1 MQIRKGVVKMPLIIP
16 KDLPAYNIL
25 SKENVFIMN
34 ESRAKSQ
41 DIRPLRIAIVNLMPT
56 KEETETQLL
65 RMLSNTALQI
75 DIDLIRT
82 KSYTSKNTSKEYLSK
97 FYKTF
102 DDIKGTKYD
111 GMIITGAPVEKMD
124 FDDVKYWYE
133 LVEIMEY
140 AKENVYSTMFICW
153 ASQAALYHFYG
164 IPKYAMDKKLF
175 GIFKFE
181 VVGDSVVTRGFDDFF
196 YAPQSRYTYN
206 KRDDIGKVDDL
217 IILAESNE
225 AGVHLSASRDN
236 RFVFVAGHVEYDIN
250 TLDKEYKRDLKEGV
264 DTDIPLNYYLNDNP
278 NEKIIQRWK
287 SCGNLMFSN
296 WLNYCVY
303 QNTPYDI
310 NSISK
315 KIVSKFGGS
324 SLSDAGQFNKVKN
337 IILSES
343 DRKHIVVSAP
353 GKRNDEDTKITDI
366 LVNCYELQTK
376 KQELIRQELEL
387 LNQKNN
393 VEKQFETILE
403 LIENRF
409 TELCYELN
417 ISDKIKE
424 ELKKV
429 KNEIKNSTDKDFILS
444 RGEYLNAIIMSEY
457 LDYEF
462 IDAKE
467 LIYFKD
473 NGELDEEKT
482 FLAIK
487 NKISKDEKIVVPGFY
502 GIDSQGNIRT
512 FKRGGSD
519 ITGSILS
526 HAIGADLYENWTD
539 VNGIMT
545 DDPRKNKDATTIDT
559 MTYEELHK
567 MTNNGAQVYHPD
579 AIKLVEEVNIPINVK
594 NTNSPELKGTVIKK
608 S

>member
-1 MQIRKGVVKMPLIIP
+1 MPLIMSSN
-16 KDLPAYNIL
+16 LPAYNIL
-25 SKENVFIMN
+25 SKENVFIIS
-34 ESRAKSQ
+34 ELRAKSQ
-41 DIRPLRIAIVNLMPT
+41 DIRPLRIAIVNLMPN
-56 KEETETQLL
+56 KEVTETQLF
-65 RMLSNTALQI
+65 RMLSNTALQVEV
-75 DIDLIRT
+75 DLIRT
-82 KSYTSKNTSKEYLSK
+82 KSYTSKNTSEEYLSK

-102 DDIKGTKYD
+102 DDIKNTKYD

-124 FDDVKYWYE
+124 FDDVLYWNE
-133 LVEIMEY
+133 LAQIMDY

-164 IPKYAMDKKLF
+164 IPKYIMDKKLF

-181 VVGDSVVTRGFDDFF
+181 VMANSLLTRGFDDFF
-196 YAPQSRYTYN
+196 YAPQSRYAYN
-206 KRDDIGKVDDL
+206 KEEDIRKTDDL
-217 IILAESNE
+217 IILAGSDD
-225 AGVHLSASRDN
+225 AGVHLLSSKDN
-236 RFVFVAGHVEYDIN
+236 RFVFVTGHVEYDID
-250 TLDKEYKRDLKEGV
+250 TLDKEYKRDIKDGLA
-264 DTDIPLNYYLNDNP
+264 TDIPLNYYENNNP
-278 NEKIIQRWK
+278 KERIIQRWK

-324 SLSDAGQFNKVKN
+324 SLSDASQFNKVKN

-353 GKRNDEDTKITDI
+353 GKRDDNDTKITDI
-366 LVNCYELQTK
+366 LVDCYELQTR
-376 KQELIRQELEL
+376 KQELIKKELEL
-387 LNQKNN
+387 IRQRYS
-393 VEKQFETILE
+393 VEKQIETVLD

-417 ISDKIKE
+417 ISDRIKE

-462 IDAKE
+462 IDAKD

-482 FLAIK
+482 FLTIK
-487 NKISKDEKIVVPGFY
+487 NKISKDEKVVVPGFY
-502 GIDSQGNIRT
+502 GIDSRGRIRT

-519 ITGSILS
+519 ITGSILA
-526 HAIGADLYENWTD
+526 HAIGADMYENWTD

-567 MTNNGAQVYHPD
+567 MTNNV
-579 AIKLVEEVNIPINVK
+579 L
-594 NTNSPELKGTVIKK
+594 
-608 S
+608 

>member
-1 MQIRKGVVKMPLIIP
+1 MPLIIP
-16 KDLPAYNIL
+16 KDLPAYKIL
-25 SKENVFIMN
+25 SKENVFIIN
-34 ESRAKSQ
+34 ESRAKTQ

-82 KSYTSKNTSKEYLSK
+82 KSYTSKNTSMEYLDK

-102 DDIKGTKYD
+102 DDIKDTKYD

-124 FDDVKYWYE
+124 FDDVIYWDE
-133 LVEIMEY
+133 LAQIMEY

-164 IPKYAMDKKLF
+164 IPKYTMDKKLF

-181 VVGDSVVTRGFDDFF
+181 VVGDSVLTRGFDDFF

-206 KRDDIGKVDDL
+206 KKEDISKVDDL
-217 IILAESNE
+217 IILAESKD
-225 AGVHLSASRDN
+225 AGVHLSASKDN
-236 RFVFVAGHVEYDIN
+236 RFIFVAGHAEYDID
-250 TLDKEYKRDLKEGV
+250 TLDKEYKRDAKEGL
-264 DTDIPLNYYLNDNP
+264 DTEVPLNYYVDDNP
-278 NEKIIQRWK
+278 DGKIIQRWR

-353 GKRNDEDTKITDI
+353 GKRDDSDTRITDI

-376 KQELIRQELEL
+376 KQELIKQELEL
-387 LNQKNN
+387 KNQKDIIENQMEM
-393 VEKQFETILE
+393 VLD

-409 TELCYELN
+409 TELCQELN
-417 ISDKIKE
+417 ISDRIKE

-429 KNEIKNSTDKDFILS
+429 KDEIKNSTDKDFILS

-473 NGELDEEKT
+473 DGELDEEKT

-487 NKISKDEKIVVPGFY
+487 NKISKDEKVVVPGFY
-502 GIDSQGNIRT
+502 GIDSHGNIRT

-519 ITGSILS
+519 ITGSILA

-545 DDPRKNKDATTIDT
+545 DDPRKNKDAVTIDT
-559 MTYEELHK
+559 MTYEQLHEI
-567 MTNNGAQVYHPD
+567 TNNGAQVYHPD

-594 NTNSPELKGTVIKK
+594 NTNSPELKGTFIKK
-608 S
+608 P

>member
-1 MQIRKGVVKMPLIIP
+1 MPLIIP

-25 SKENVFIMN
+25 SKENVFIIN

-56 KEETETQLL
+56 KEVTETQLF
-65 RMLSNTALQI
+65 RMLSNTALQVE
-75 DIDLIRT
+75 IDLIRT
-82 KSYTSKNTSKEYLSK
+82 KSYTSKNTSEEYLSK

-102 DDIKGTKYD
+102 DDIKNTKYD

-124 FDDVKYWYE
+124 FGNVKYWDE
-133 LVEIMEY
+133 LVQIMDY

-164 IPKYAMDKKLF
+164 IPKFTMDKKLF

-181 VVGDSVVTRGFDDFF
+181 VVGESVLTRGFDDFF

-206 KRDDIGKVDDL
+206 KKEDMGKVDDL
-217 IILAESNE
+217 IILAESDDV
-225 AGVHLSASRDN
+225 GVHLSASKDN
-236 RFVFVAGHVEYDIN
+236 RFIFVTGHVEYDID
-250 TLDKEYKRDLKEGV
+250 TLDKEYKRDINEGLN
-264 DTDIPLNYYLNDNP
+264 TNIPLNYYTNDNP
-278 NEKIIQRWK
+278 SERIIQRWK

-303 QNTPYDI
+303 QSTPYDI

-353 GKRNDEDTKITDI
+353 GKRNDDDTKITDI

-376 KQELIRQELEL
+376 KQELIKKELEL
-387 LNQKNN
+387 IHQRDS
-393 VEKQFETILE
+393 VEKQIETILN

-473 NGELDEEKT
+473 NDELDEEKT

-487 NKISKDEKIVVPGFY
+487 NKISKDEKVVVPGFY
-502 GIDSQGNIRT
+502 GIDSHGNIRT

-519 ITGSILS
+519 ITGSILA

-545 DDPRKNKDATTIDT
+545 DDPRKNKDAITIDT

-579 AIKLVEEVNIPINVK
+579 AIKLVEEGNIPINVK
-594 NTNSPELKGTVIKK
+594 NTNSPELRGTFIKK

>member
-1 MQIRKGVVKMPLIIP
+1 MPLIIP

-25 SKENVFIMN
+25 SKENVFIIN

-56 KEETETQLL
+56 KEVTETQLF
-65 RMLSNTALQI
+65 RMLSNTALQVE
-75 DIDLIRT
+75 IDLIRT
-82 KSYTSKNTSKEYLSK
+82 KSYTSKNTSEEYLSK

-102 DDIKGTKYD
+102 DDIKDTKYD

-124 FDDVKYWYE
+124 FGNVKYWDE
-133 LVEIMEY
+133 LVQIMDY

-153 ASQAALYHFYG
+153 ASQAALYHFYE
-164 IPKYAMDKKLF
+164 IPKYTMDKKLF

-181 VVGDSVVTRGFDDFF
+181 VVGDSVLTRGFDDFF

-206 KRDDIGKVDDL
+206 KKEDIGKVDDL
-217 IILAESNE
+217 IILAESDDV
-225 AGVHLSASRDN
+225 GVHLSASKDN
-236 RFVFVAGHVEYDIN
+236 RFIFVTGHVEYDID
-250 TLDKEYKRDLKEGV
+250 TLDKEYKRDINEGL
-264 DTDIPLNYYLNDNP
+264 DTGIPLNYYINDNP
-278 NEKIIQRWK
+278 SKRIIQRWK

-303 QNTPYDI
+303 QSTPYDI

-353 GKRNDEDTKITDI
+353 GKRNDDDTKITDI

-376 KQELIRQELEL
+376 KQELIKKELEL
-387 LNQKNN
+387 IHQRDS
-393 VEKQFETILE
+393 VEKQIETILN

-473 NGELDEEKT
+473 NDELDEEKT

-487 NKISKDEKIVVPGFY
+487 NKISKDEKVVVPGFY
-502 GIDSQGNIRT
+502 GIDSHGNIRT

-519 ITGSILS
+519 ITGSILA

-545 DDPRKNKDATTIDT
+545 DDPRKNKDAVTIDT

-579 AIKLVEEVNIPINVK
+579 AIKLVEEGNIPINVK
-594 NTNSPELKGTVIKK
+594 NTNSPELRGTFIKK

>member
-1 MQIRKGVVKMPLIIP
+1 MPLIMSSN
-16 KDLPAYNIL
+16 LPAYNIL
-25 SKENVFIMN
+25 SKENVFIIS

-41 DIRPLRIAIVNLMPT
+41 DIRPLRIAIVNLMPN
-56 KEETETQLL
+56 KEVTETQLF
-65 RMLSNTALQI
+65 RMLSNTALQVEV
-75 DIDLIRT
+75 DLIRT
-82 KSYTSKNTSKEYLSK
+82 KSYTSKNTSEEYLSK

-102 DDIKGTKYD
+102 DDIKDTKYD
-111 GMIITGAPVEKMD
+111 GMIITGAPVEKME
-124 FDDVKYWYE
+124 FDDVLYWNE
-133 LVEIMEY
+133 LVQIMDY

-164 IPKYAMDKKLF
+164 IPKYIMDKKLF
-175 GIFKFE
+175 GIYKFE
-181 VVGDSVVTRGFDDFF
+181 VMANSLLTRGFDDFF
-196 YAPQSRYTYN
+196 YAPQSRYAYN
-206 KRDDIGKVDDL
+206 KEEDIRKADDL
-217 IILAESNE
+217 IILAGSDD
-225 AGVHLSASRDN
+225 AGVHLLASKDN
-236 RFVFVAGHVEYDIN
+236 RFVFVTGHVEYDID
-250 TLDKEYKRDLKEGV
+250 TLDKEYKRDIKDGLT
-264 DTDIPLNYYLNDNP
+264 TDIPLNYYENDNP
-278 NEKIIQRWK
+278 NERIIQRWK

-324 SLSDAGQFNKVKN
+324 SLSDASQFNKVKN

-353 GKRNDEDTKITDI
+353 GKRDDNDTKITDI
-366 LVNCYELQTK
+366 LVDCYELQTK
-376 KQELIRQELEL
+376 KQELIKKEIELIRQRYS
-387 LNQKNN
+387 
-393 VEKQFETILE
+393 VEKQIETVLD

-417 ISDKIKE
+417 ISDRIKE

-429 KNEIKNSTDKDFILS
+429 KSEIKNSTDKDFILS

-482 FLAIK
+482 FLTIK
-487 NKISKDEKIVVPGFY
+487 NKISKDEKVVVPGFY
-502 GIDSQGNIRT
+502 GIDSHGRIRT

-519 ITGSILS
+519 ITGSILA
-526 HAIGADLYENWTD
+526 HAIGADMYENWTD

-567 MTNNGAQVYHPD
+567 MTNNGALVYHPD
-579 AIKLVEEVNIPINVK
+579 AIKHVEEVNIPINVK

>member
-1 MQIRKGVVKMPLIIP
+1 MPLIIP

-56 KEETETQLL
+56 KEVTETQLF
-65 RMLSNTALQI
+65 RMLSNTALQVE
-75 DIDLIRT
+75 IDLIRT
-82 KSYTSKNTSKEYLSK
+82 KSYTSKNTSEEYLSK

-102 DDIKGTKYD
+102 DDIKNTKYD

-124 FDDVKYWYE
+124 FDNVKYWNE
-133 LVEIMEY
+133 LVQIMDY

-164 IPKYAMDKKLF
+164 IPKYTMDKKLF

-181 VVGDSVVTRGFDDFF
+181 VVGESVLTRGFDDFF

-206 KRDDIGKVDDL
+206 KKEDIGKVDDL
-217 IILAESNE
+217 IILAESNDV
-225 AGVHLSASRDN
+225 GIHLSASKDN
-236 RFVFVAGHVEYDIN
+236 RFIFVTGHVEYDID
-250 TLDKEYKRDLKEGV
+250 TLDKEYRRDIKEGL
-264 DTDIPLNYYLNDNP
+264 DTNIPINYYTNDNP

-303 QNTPYDI
+303 QSTPYDI

-353 GKRNDEDTKITDI
+353 GKRNDDDTKITDI

-376 KQELIRQELEL
+376 KQELIKKELEL
-387 LNQKNN
+387 IRQRDS
-393 VEKQFETILE
+393 VEKQIETVLD

-487 NKISKDEKIVVPGFY
+487 NKISKDEKVVVPGFY

-519 ITGSILS
+519 ITGSILA

-545 DDPRKNKDATTIDT
+545 DDPRKNKDAITIDT

-579 AIKLVEEVNIPINVK
+579 AIKLVEEGNIPINVK
-594 NTNSPELKGTVIKK
+594 NTNSPELRGTFIKK